1 MKYPSTILNLI
12 ECFKR
17 LPGIGEKTAERLAL
31 SVLDIDSETIDLFS
45 SSLKDSKTKIR
56 RCIRC
61 NNLSEDELCEICK
74 DKSRNKQVL
83 CVVEEPKNVILFE
96 KLNIFDGYYHVLDG
110 LISPIDGINPEDI
123 NISSIIDRVKKDNV
137 KEIILALKP
146 SVEGETTSLYI
157 SKILEGLDVKISKIA
172 YGIPI
177 GAEIDYV
184 DSLTL
189 EMALENRMDISTNKD
204 S

>member
-12 ECFKR
+12 ECFKK

-31 SVLDIDSETIDLFS
+31 SVLDIDEETISLFS
-45 SSLKDSKTKIR
+45 KSLKDSKTKIK
-56 RCIRC
+56 RCEIC
-61 NNLSEDELCEICK
+61 NNLSEQEKCEICK
-74 DKSRNKQVL
+74 DKNRNKEVL
-83 CVVEEPKNVILFE
+83 CVVEEPKNIILFE
-96 KLNIFDGYYHVLDG
+96 KLSIFDGYYHVLDG

-123 NISSIIDRVKKDNV
+123 NLSSLIDRVKKDKV

-157 SKILEGLDVKISKIA
+157 SKILEGTGVKISKIA
-172 YGIPI
+172 HGIPM

-189 EMALENRMDISTNKD
+189 EMALENRRYMD
-204 S
+204 

>member
-1 MKYPSTILNLI
+1 MKYPTTIQNLI

-31 SVLDIDSETIDLFS
+31 SVLDIDTEIVELFS
-45 SSLKDSKTKIR
+45 NSLKDSKTKIR
-56 RCIRC
+56 RCDRC
-61 NNLSEDELCEICK
+61 NNLSEAELCEICK
-74 DKSRNKQVL
+74 DSSRNKKVL

-123 NISSIIDRVKKDNV
+123 NLSSLIDRVKKDEI

-157 SKILEGLDVKISKIA
+157 SKILEGTDVKISKIA

>member
-1 MKYPSTILNLI
+1 MKYPTTIANLI
-12 ECFKR
+12 ECFKK

-31 SVLDIDSETIDLFS
+31 SVLEFDNDIVELFS
-45 SSLKDSKTKIR
+45 KSLKDSKTKIK
-56 RCIRC
+56 RCKKC
-61 NNLSEDELCEICK
+61 NNLSEEELCEVCK
-74 DKSRNKQVL
+74 DKTRNNKIL
-83 CVVEEPKNVILFE
+83 CIVEEPKNVILFE

-123 NISSIIDRVKKDNV
+123 NIEPLKERIKKDKV
-137 KEIILALKP
+137 EEVILALKP
-146 SVEGETTSLYI
+146 SIEGETTSLYI
-157 SKILEGLDVKISKIA
+157 SKILEPFNVKITKIA
-172 YGIPI
+172 HGIPL

-189 EMALENRMDISTNKD
+189 EMALENRMDVSTKNE

>member
-1 MKYPSTILNLI
+1 MKYPSIIQNLI
-12 ECFKR
+12 ECFKKF
-17 LPGIGEKTAERLAL
+17 PGVGEKSAERMAL
-31 SVLDIDSETIDLFS
+31 SVLEIDKETIDLFAK
-45 SSLKDSKTKIR
+45 SLKDSKTKIR
-56 RCIRC
+56 RCEKC
-61 NNLSEDELCEICK
+61 NNLSEDDKCEICK
-74 DKSRNKQVL
+74 DNGRNKEFL
-83 CVVEEPKNVILFE
+83 CVVEEPKFVNLFE

-123 NISSIIDRVKKDNV
+123 NISTLIDRVKKDKV

-157 SKILEGLDVKISKIA
+157 SKILEGTGVKISKIA
-172 YGIPI
+172 HGVPM

-189 EMALENRMDISTNKD
+189 EMALENRRYMD
-204 S
+204 

>member
-12 ECFKR
+12 DCFKK

-31 SVLDIDSETIDLFS
+31 SVLEMDDSILELFS
-45 SSLKDSKTKIR
+45 KSLKDIKFKIK
-56 RCIRC
+56 RCNVC
-61 NNLSEDELCEICK
+61 NNLSEDDICEICK
-74 DKSRNKQVL
+74 DKNRNKKVI

-123 NISSIIDRVKKDNV
+123 NIENLIDRVKKD
-137 KEIILALKP
+137 KISELILALKP
-146 SVEGETTSLYI
+146 SIEGETTSLYI
-157 SKILEGLDVKISKIA
+157 SKLLDKTDVKITKIA
-172 YGIPI
+172 YGIPM
-177 GAEIDYV
+177 GAEMDYV

-189 EMALENRMDISTNKD
+189 ELALENRMDITTNKD

>member
-1 MKYPSTILNLI
+1 MEN
-12 ECFKR
+12 
-17 LPGIGEKTAERLAL
+17 KT
-31 SVLDIDSETIDLFS
+31 
-45 SSLKDSKTKIR
+45 
-56 RCIRC
+56 
-61 NNLSEDELCEICK
+61 
-74 DKSRNKQVL
+74 RNKQLL

-123 NISSIIDRVKKDNV
+123 NLSSLIDRVKKNKV

-157 SKILEGLDVKISKIA
+157 SKVLEDMDVKITKIA
-172 YGIPI
+172 HGIPL

-189 EMALENRMDISTNKD
+189 EMALENRMDITNKN

>member
-1 MKYPSTILNLI
+1 MKYPTTIQNLI

-31 SVLDIDSETIDLFS
+31 SVLDIDAELVELFS
-45 SSLKDSKTKIR
+45 NSLKDSKTKIR
-56 RCIRC
+56 RCDRC
-61 NNLSEDELCEICK
+61 NNLSEAELCEICK
-74 DKSRNKQVL
+74 DSSRNKKVL

-96 KLNIFDGYYHVLDG
+96 KLNIYDGYYHVLDG

-123 NISSIIDRVKKDNV
+123 NLSSLMTRVKKDEI

-157 SKILEGLDVKISKIA
+157 SKILEGTDVKISKIA

>member
-12 ECFKR
+12 ECYKR

-31 SVLDIDSETIDLFS
+31 SMLDMDDNVLSLFS
-45 SSLKDSKTKIR
+45 KSLKDVKTKIK
-56 RCIRC
+56 RCSIC
-61 NNLSEDELCEICK
+61 NNLSEEENCEICR
-74 DKSRNKQVL
+74 DKNRNKKII

-96 KLNIFDGYYHVLDG
+96 KINIFDGYYHVLDG

-123 NISSIIDRVKKDNV
+123 NISNLIARVKENKI
-137 KEIILALKP
+137 EELILALKP
-146 SVEGETTSLYI
+146 SIEGETTSLYI
-157 SKILEGLDVKISKIA
+157 SKILEKENVKITKIA
-172 YGIPI
+172 YGIPM
-177 GAEIDYV
+177 GADMDYV

-189 EMALENRMDISTNKD
+189 ELALENRMDISTNKN

>member
-1 MKYPSTILNLI
+1 MKYPKTILNLI
-12 ECFKR
+12 ECFKK

-31 SVLDIDSETIDLFS
+31 STIDMDYTMIELFS
-45 SSLKDSKTKIR
+45 DSLRDIKTKIK
-56 RCIRC
+56 RCSVC
-61 NNLSEDELCEICK
+61 NNLSEEDECEICK
-74 DKSRNKQVL
+74 DNSRNNSVL

-123 NISSIIDRVKKDNV
+123 NISSLIDRVKNNEV
-137 KEIILALKP
+137 KELILALKP
-146 SVEGETTSLYI
+146 SIEGETTSLYI
-157 SKILEGLDVKISKIA
+157 SKLLEGNDVKITKIA
-172 YGIPI
+172 YGIPM
-177 GAEIDYV
+177 GAEMDYV

-189 EMALENRMDISTNKD
+189 ELALENRMDISVNKN

>member
-12 ECFKR
+12 ECFKK

-31 SVLDIDSETIDLFS
+31 SMLEMDDTILDLFS
-45 SSLKDSKTKIR
+45 KSLKDVKTKIK
-56 RCIRC
+56 RCSIC
-61 NNLSEDELCEICK
+61 NNLSEEDTCEICK
-74 DKSRNKQVL
+74 DKDRNKNL
-83 CVVEEPKNVILFE
+83 ICVVEEPKNVILFE

-123 NISSIIDRVKKDNV
+123 NISSLIDRVKKDDI
-137 KEIILALKP
+137 KELILALKP

-157 SKILEGLDVKISKIA
+157 SKLLEKESVKITKIA
-172 YGIPI
+172 YGIPM
-177 GAEIDYV
+177 GAEMDYV

-189 EMALENRMDISTNKD
+189 ELALENRMDISTNKD

>member
-1 MKYPSTILNLI
+1 MKYPVTIQNLI

-31 SVLDIDSETIDLFS
+31 SVLDIDEETINLFS
-45 SSLKDSKTKIR
+45 NSLKDSKTKIR
-56 RCIRC
+56 RCKKC
-61 NNLSEDELCEICK
+61 NNLSENDLCEVCK
-74 DKSRNKQVL
+74 DKSRNKKVL

-123 NISSIIDRVKKDNV
+123 NLTSLIERVKNDEV

-157 SKILEGLDVKISKIA
+157 SKLLEGTDVKISKIA
-172 YGIPI
+172 HGIPL

-189 EMALENRMDISTNKD
+189 EMALENRMDITNKN